1 MDVNKLK
8 TALRYWYEGKG
19 YFRALEAMNV
29 AIDIHTGFR
38 KDGVTPEIHH
48 QISLAGYLK
57 TLTGGLISE
66 EETHVMAWL
75 HDVDEDYG
83 GYHLV
88 LLGASGVNLDG
99 LNTLREVYYEELD
112 SLNKKIWP
120 STKDYYNAV
129 VGFASTSIVK
139 GVDRI
144 HNFQTMPGV
153 FTHEKQI
160 SYIEEGETYVIPM
173 LKRAIKLHPEQTNA
187 YYNVIHM
194 LRTQIELLRLLN
206 ER

>member
-1 MDVNKLK
+1 MDVNKLR

-19 YFRALEAMNV
+19 YFRALEAMNI
-29 AIDIHTGFR
+29 AIDTHTGFR

-57 TLTGGLISE
+57 TLTGGLIE
-66 EETHVMAWL
+66 EEDSHALAWL
-75 HDVDEDYG
+75 HDVQEDYPHVYG
-83 GYHLV
+83 ALSTGSIAMRYV
-88 LLGASGVNLDG
+88 LTGEAQA
-99 LNTLREVYYEELD
+99 
-112 SLNKKIWP
+112 LNKNLFPNKEA
-120 STKDYYNAV
+120 YYKELV
-129 VGFASTSIVK
+129 RFPTTSIVK

-153 FTHEKQI
+153 FTVEKQI
-160 SYIEEGETYVIPM
+160 SYIAEGETYVIPM
-173 LKRAIKLHPEQTNA
+173 LKQAIKNHPEQTNA

-194 LRTQIELLRLLN
+194 LRTQIELLRITH